1 MVRGG
6 GSRGGTSGSAA
17 GGLVAVAEIEGADDV
32 SASPSSSP
40 AAPRQE
46 HLPQQRLAQ
55 EHLHQQML
63 AAQAQAAQLAQLFPG
78 GLQQFQAALPTLVG
92 GNAPPPPSADLAA
105 VVAALSQLD
114 GRLASSFTALDARL
128 QPLEAGLRSTQ
139 ASLNAVRTSPDAS
152 RPRLSASPPVSDA
165 DSDSR
170 SRASTDDADDS
181 LEALLGNADPNFQH
195 DLAQCGL
202 SSPWA
207 LAVKSPGSKMAPDDI
222 VNLSAF
228 LITGRM
234 VQYLAWLVLHLRDDP
249 SSVSRQQIDDV
260 LSHLDLARNTLI
272 ARLNHYQLLASGL
285 DAKSAAALAAAAA
298 YKRRVAS
305 HGDGV
310 LAGLPIACPHLA
322 ELFADYQKKAMDKA
336 VKSLHDPPTAKP
348 AKPAA
353 SSDDDDIDSLRS
365 QLAKAEARNKALAER
380 LADEGRKHHGHKD
393 LKNSDSKHSD
403 SERPPAPK
411 KTDKTKPAAQPAST
425 VADASA

>member
-1 MVRGG
+1 
-6 GSRGGTSGSAA
+6 
-17 GGLVAVAEIEGADDV
+17 
-32 SASPSSSP
+32 
-40 AAPRQE
+40 
-46 HLPQQRLAQ
+46 
-55 EHLHQQML
+55 
-63 AAQAQAAQLAQLFPG
+63 
-78 GLQQFQAALPTLVG
+78 
-92 GNAPPPPSADLAA
+92 
-105 VVAALSQLD
+105 
-114 GRLASSFTALDARL
+114 
-128 QPLEAGLRSTQ
+128 
-139 ASLNAVRTSPDAS
+139 
-152 RPRLSASPPVSDA
+152 
-165 DSDSR
+165 
-170 SRASTDDADDS
+170 
-181 LEALLGNADPNFQH
+181 
-195 DLAQCGL
+195 
-202 SSPWA
+202 
-207 LAVKSPGSKMAPDDI
+207 MAPDDI

-393 LKNSDSKHSD
+393 LKTSDSKHSD

>member
-1 MVRGG
+1 
-6 GSRGGTSGSAA
+6 
-17 GGLVAVAEIEGADDV
+17 
-32 SASPSSSP
+32 
-40 AAPRQE
+40 
-46 HLPQQRLAQ
+46 
-55 EHLHQQML
+55 ML
-63 AAQAQAAQLAQLFPG
+63 AAQTQLAQLFPG
-78 GLQQFQAALPTLVG
+78 GLQQLQATLQAYPALVG
-92 GNAPPPPSADLAA
+92 GNAPQPPSADLAS
-105 VVAALSQLD
+105 VLAALAQLD
-114 GRLASSFTALDARL
+114 CRLSTSFTSLDARL

-139 ASLNAVRTSPDAS
+139 ASQIAALTSPAAS
-152 RPRLSASPPVSDA
+152 RPRCSASPPVSDA

-181 LEALLGNADPNFQH
+181 LEALLGDADPNLQH
-195 DLAQCGL
+195 DLAYCGL

-207 LAVKSPGSKMAPDDI
+207 TAVKRAGSKM
-222 VNLSAF
+222 L
-228 LITGRM
+228 
-234 VQYLAWLVLHLRDDP
+234 
-249 SSVSRQQIDDV
+249 QIDDV

-285 DAKSAAALAAAAA
+285 DSKSAAALAAAAA

-336 VKSLHDPPTAKP
+336 VKALHDPPTAKS

-353 SSDDDDIDSLRS
+353 SSDDDDIDSLLS
-365 QLAKAEARNKALAER
+365 QLAKAESRNKALSER

-403 SERPPAPK
+403 SDRPPVPK
-411 KTDKTKPAAQPAST
+411 KIDKTKPAAQPAST
-425 VADASA
+425 AADANASGVALRCSRASLLRSD

>member
-1 MVRGG
+1 
-6 GSRGGTSGSAA
+6 
-17 GGLVAVAEIEGADDV
+17 
-32 SASPSSSP
+32 
-40 AAPRQE
+40 
-46 HLPQQRLAQ
+46 
-55 EHLHQQML
+55 ML
-63 AAQAQAAQLAQLFPG
+63 
-78 GLQQFQAALPTLVG
+78 
-92 GNAPPPPSADLAA
+92 
-105 VVAALSQLD
+105 
-114 GRLASSFTALDARL
+114 
-128 QPLEAGLRSTQ
+128 
-139 ASLNAVRTSPDAS
+139 
-152 RPRLSASPPVSDA
+152 
-165 DSDSR
+165 
-170 SRASTDDADDS
+170 
-181 LEALLGNADPNFQH
+181 
-195 DLAQCGL
+195 
-202 SSPWA
+202 
-207 LAVKSPGSKMAPDDI
+207 PDDI

-298 YKRRVAS
+298 YQRRVAS